1 MRTQLRSNSQAVS
14 ITAPALPVSSL
25 AMEDS
30 PDFVQSLARGLQV
43 IRAFD
48 ADHPE
53 LSQAQIADRTALAR
67 AVVRRSLI
75 TLQHLGYVGLRGRL
89 FHLTPRVLELGF
101 GYLAASR
108 LPELALPTM
117 EQLVRNVK
125 ESCSLSV
132 LDGGQIVY
140 VARVPVSRIMTVA
153 LGVGARLPAHAA
165 SMGRVLLAGM
175 SDAELDAWLAR
186 ATLTPI
192 TPHTLCTAKALKA
205 EIQKVRR
212 QGYALVSRE
221 LELGLFSVAVPI
233 RARSGEVLAGLNVST
248 QYHADSRTLA
258 LHTLLPALRQAQG
271 EIERIIAQVGSPLV
285 SARA

>member
-1 MRTQLRSNSQAVS
+1 
-14 ITAPALPVSSL
+14 
-25 AMEDS
+25 MEDS

-53 LSQAQIADRTALAR
+53 LSQAQIAERTGLAR

-75 TLQHLGYVGLRGRL
+75 TLQHLGYVDMRGRL
-89 FHLTPRVLELGF
+89 FRLTPRVLELGF

-117 EQLVRNVK
+117 EQLVNAVK

-132 LDGGQIVY
+132 LDGEQIVY

-153 LGVGARLPAHAA
+153 LGVGARLPAFAA

-175 SDAELDAWLAR
+175 SDAALDAWLSR
-186 ATLTPI
+186 ATLSPI
-192 TPHTLCTAKALKA
+192 TPHTLCTPKALKA
-205 EIQKVRR
+205 EILKVRR

-221 LELGLFSVAVPI
+221 LEVGLFSVGVPI
-233 RARSGEVLAGLNVST
+233 RGRAGEVLAGLNVST
-248 QYHADSRTLA
+248 QFHADSRTLA
-258 LHTLLPALRQAQG
+258 LRTLLPALRKAQT
-271 EIERIIAQVGSPLV
+271 EIERIVAQVGMPAG